1 MHGLLLA
8 LVAAALFGASAPASK
23 LLLQFFDP
31 LQLAGLLYLG
41 AAGAMVPAVITERAR
56 FGRME
61 IDGKNRWRLAG
72 VVIFGGVIAPILL
85 LGALRLAAA
94 AAVSLL
100 LNFEIIATAV
110 LGVVLFQEHLS
121 RGAWLAVAGVVAASA
136 LLSGKGGGAGGAATL
151 LVVGACIC
159 WAVDNNLSALMDG
172 MTPARSTL
180 WKGVVAGVTNLA
192 LGLMLAPL
200 PATGAVVAAAIGV
213 GAVSYGVSIAL
224 HTAAAQRVGAVR
236 AQGVFASAPFIGA
249 ALSLVLLGEPV
260 TSVQMLAG
268 AVFAISVAGFVV
280 SQHEHSHAHGVAE
293 HIHAHTH
300 DDDHHLHPHPE
311 APTTAHTHWHGHDAV
326 IHAHP
331 HWPDLHHRH
340 LH

>member
-1 MHGLLLA
+1 MYGLLLA
-8 LVAAALFGASAPASK
+8 VAAAVLFGASAPASK

-41 AAGAMVPAVITERAR
+41 AAGAMAPVVITERAR
-56 FGRME
+56 FGRMRL
-61 IDGKNRWRLAG
+61 DRTNRGRLAG
-72 VVIFGGVIAPILL
+72 VVIFGGVVAPILL

-94 AAVSLL
+94 GAVSLL
-100 LNFEIIATAV
+100 LNLEIVATAV
-110 LGVVLFQEHLS
+110 LGVVLFHEHLS

-136 LLSGKGGGAGGAATL
+136 LLSGEAGGAGGVATL
-151 LVVGACIC
+151 LTVGACIC
-159 WAVDNNLSALMDG
+159 WGVDNNLSALIDG

-180 WKGVVAGVTNLA
+180 WKGAVAGVTNLA
-192 LGLMLAPL
+192 LGLAVAPL
-200 PATGAVVAAAIGV
+200 RATGAAVAAAIGV

-249 ALSLVLLGEPV
+249 ALSLVLLGEPA

-268 AVFAISVAGFVV
+268 ALFAISVAGFVV
-280 SQHEHSHAHGVAE
+280 SQHEHPHAHGVAE

-300 DDDHHLHPHPE
+300 DDGHHLHQHAEP
-311 APTTAHTHWHGHDAV
+311 ATTAHTHRHGHDSV